1 MSEVVYYLEHP
12 TGETVEGGWT
22 VRIYDPIYREIE
34 GRWRVFDGDLDEIG
48 ILLDELTELTV
59 EEYDWLHYDGISW
72 ETPEEFQK
80 EVGRTIHW
88 LMDHDD
94 PIELATYRKCVFWS
108 VRFGGSFEE
117 HYGRYYNLDRIRRN
131 HFGY

>member
-1 MSEVVYYLEHP
+1 MSEVVYFLEHP

-22 VRIYDPIYREIE
+22 VQIDDPIYKEID
-34 GRWRVFDGDLDEIG
+34 GRWRVFDGDEDYG
-48 ILLDELTELTV
+48 ILLDELTELTE
-59 EEYDWLHYDGISW
+59 EEYEWLHYDGISW

-88 LMDHDD
+88 LVDYED

-108 VRFGGSFEE
+108 VRLGGTFEDY
-117 HYGRYYNLDRIRRN
+117 YGKCYDLDRIRRD